1 MKVKDKQGT
10 AKENKAYAIQCI
22 EAAING
28 GANWNILCDT
38 NGGCLPN
45 DILINKRCYIQIQS

>member
-10 AKENKAYAIQCI
+10 AKENKAYAIHCI

-28 GANWNILCDT
+28 GANWNILCDI
-38 NGGCLPN
+38 NGGA
-45 DILINKRCYIQIQS
+45 Y